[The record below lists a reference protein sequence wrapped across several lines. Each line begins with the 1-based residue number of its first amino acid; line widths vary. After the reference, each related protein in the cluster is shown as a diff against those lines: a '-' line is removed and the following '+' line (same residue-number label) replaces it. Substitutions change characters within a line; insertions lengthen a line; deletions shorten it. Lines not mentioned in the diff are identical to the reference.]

1 MPQMPLTDTAIKN
14 AKPAATQRKLAD
26 EKGLFLLVHR
36 FLVDPARLTVLLFES
51 SVANF
56 QLDYP
61 KGAFMNKVTWLM
73 GCSQIK
79 NYTPTLVVL
88 ALVFPQA
95 SQIL

>member
-1 MPQMPLTDTAIKN
+1 MPLTDTAIKN

-56 QLDYP
+56 
-61 KGAFMNKVTWLM
+61 
-73 GCSQIK
+73 
-79 NYTPTLVVL
+79 
-88 ALVFPQA
+88 
-95 SQIL
+95 